1 MNYNKPGSKKIYRS
15 SFKKYGLEGGSKKT
29 QKKGNIDHFF
39 LILKI
44 GQKIHIIP
52 SKLN

>member
-15 SFKKYGLEGGSKKT
+15 SFKKYGLEGGSKCA
-29 QKKGNIDHFF
+29 QKKCNIDLFF

-44 GQKIHIIP
+44 GQKSPIIP